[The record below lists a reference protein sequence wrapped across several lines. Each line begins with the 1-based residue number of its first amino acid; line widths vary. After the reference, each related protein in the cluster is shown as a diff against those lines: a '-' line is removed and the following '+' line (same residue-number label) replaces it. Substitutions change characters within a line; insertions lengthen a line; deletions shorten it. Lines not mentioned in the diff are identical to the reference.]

1 MAQTVAYFCFYCTKV
16 KLETPVTKKTV
27 ANYFADRSSLCMK
40 VTTAGITQI
49 YWFYTT

>member
-27 ANYFADRSSLCMK
+27 TTLHLTWNHCGHK
-40 VTTAGITQI
+40 ITTAVNSNTNL
-49 YWFYTT
+49 

>member
-1 MAQTVAYFCFYCTKV
+1 MAQTVAYFCFHCTKV

-27 ANYFADRSSLCMK
+27 AYFAYNMESLCIK
-40 VTTAGITQI
+40 ITTAVTQI